1 MIMLQCIY
9 SVGRRF
15 VNEVLLNG
23 NITFIRVK
31 LIVLTIVENYV
42 TNH

>member
-1 MIMLQCIY
+1 MMSKCIY

-23 NITFIRVK
+23 K
-31 LIVLTIVENYV
+31 LEFLETKLVNREVIN
-42 TNH
+42 